1 MKLHEYQAKDI
12 LGKSGITVPNG
23 QLVTEVDQATK
34 ATQIINGPPWVV
46 KAQIHAGGRGKGGGI
61 RLVQYPYEVVTATES
76 LLGNKLVTPQTTPD
90 GITVNQVLIEEGV
103 EIDREYYLGMIVDRS
118 TDCPTMIFSPAG
130 GMDIEQAAAGSGE
143 VILKEPIDPAAGWM
157 IHNARNLLYSVAPPI
172 PVGAIR
178 SLMAVMASVYK
189 IFMTLDCSLVEINPL
204 ALTKDR
210 KVYALDAKINIDDNA
225 LYRQKELLLLDDT
238 REKDPLELMADKYHL
253 NYIRLEG
260 NIGVMVN
267 GAGLAMA
274 TMDMIKMAGAEPANF
289 LDVGGGASEDMISK
303 GVEII
308 LKDERV
314 RAIMINIFGGILRC
328 DVLARGVVAA
338 ARKTGIQ
345 VPLIVRMEGTN
356 VEEGREIFKNS
367 ELKFFV
373 ASDLSEAAAQVARQ
387 VSEQGFKN

>member
-12 LGKSGITVPNG
+12 LGKSGITVPSG
-23 QLVTEVDQATK
+23 QLVTAADQATK

-76 LLGNKLVTPQTTPD
+76 LLGNKLVTPQTGPD
-90 GITVNQVLIEEGV
+90 GIVVNQVLIEEGI
-103 EIDREYYLGMIVDRS
+103 EIDREYYLSMVVDRS
-118 TDCPTMIFSPAG
+118 TGCPTMIFSPAG
-130 GMDIEQAAAGSGE
+130 GMEIEETAATSSE
-143 VILKEPIDPAAGWM
+143 LILKEHIDPTAGWM
-157 IHNARNLLYSVAPPI
+157 VHNARNLIYSLDPPL

-178 SLMAVMASVYK
+178 PLMSVMGSVYK
-189 IFMTLDCSLVEINPL
+189 IFMTLDCTLVEINPL
-204 ALTKDR
+204 AVTKDR

-225 LYRQKELLLLDDT
+225 LYRHKELLQLDDT
-238 REKDPLELMADKYHL
+238 REKDPLEQMAEKYHL

-260 NIGVMVN
+260 NIGAMVN

-274 TMDMIKMAGAEPANF
+274 TMDMIKMAGAKPANF
-289 LDVGGGASEDMISK
+289 LDVGGGASEDMITK

-308 LKDERV
+308 LKDRRV
-314 RAIMINIFGGILRC
+314 KAIMINIFGGILRC

-338 ARKTGIQ
+338 ARKTGIR

-356 VEEGREIFKNS
+356 VEEGRAILRDS

-373 ASDLSEAAAQVARQ
+373 ARDLAEAATLVAKQ
-387 VSEQGFKN
+387 VS

>member
-12 LGKSGITVPNG
+12 LGKSGIAVPNG

-61 RLVQYPYEVVTATES
+61 KLVQYPYEVVTATES
-76 LLGNKLVTPQTTPD
+76 LLGNRLVTPQTGSD

-103 EIDREYYLGMIVDRS
+103 EIDQEYYLSMIVDRS
-118 TDCPTMIFSPAG
+118 TACPTMIFSPAG
-130 GMDIEQAAAGSGE
+130 GMGIEEAAAASSGL
-143 VILKEPIDPAAGWM
+143 ILEEAIDPAAGRM
-157 IHNARNLLYSVAPPI
+157 TPNGRNLLYAVDPPV

-178 SLMAVMASVYK
+178 TLMSVMASVYK
-189 IFMTLDCSLVEINPL
+189 IFMTLDCTLVEINPL
-204 ALTKDR
+204 AITKDR

-225 LYRQKELLLLDDT
+225 LYRHKELLQLDDT
-238 REKDPLELMADKYHL
+238 REKDPLEQMAEKYHL
-253 NYIRLEG
+253 NYIRLDG

-274 TMDMIKMAGAEPANF
+274 TMDMIQMAGARPANF
-289 LDVGGGASEDMISK
+289 LDVGGGASEDMITK

-308 LKDERV
+308 LKDRRV
-314 RAIMINIFGGILRC
+314 KAIMINIFGGILRC

-338 ARKTGIQ
+338 ARKTGIR

-356 VEEGREIFKNS
+356 VEEGRAILRDS

-373 ASDLSEAAAQVARQ
+373 AKDLSEAAALVAKEVAGRH
-387 VSEQGFKN
+387 